1 MNIKSSRIEGL
12 NWRLMLS
19 SAMVPPLLVCAQ
31 IYFVPESPRWLI
43 MNSRHR
49 DAFASLS
56 KLRWTKMQA
65 ARDLFYMHT
74 LLEAESELS
83 SGKQKL
89 KEMFT
94 VGRNRRAMIGSEI
107 VMFMQQFCGINVI
120 AYYSS
125 SIFLSAGFATSKA
138 LLASLGFGIVNFLFA
153 LPAVYTI
160 DTFGRRNLLLTT
172 FPLMALA
179 LIFTGACFQITP
191 DNPANPARIGCIMT
205 GIYLFGA
212 FYSPGEGPVPFTYSA
227 EAYPLYIRD
236 IGMSLATATTWGFNF
251 VLAITWF
258 ALEKAFTSTGAFC
271 YYAAWNVVGFVA
283 VLLLLPETKGRTL
296 EELDAVFG
304 VPTRVHARWGAKM
317 FVWFVKRRVLFQ
329 KGAEKPILMG
339 QEITYR
345 EETFKETQEVE
356 KDMRV

>member
-1 MNIKSSRIEGL
+1 MNIKSSRVEGL
-12 NWRLMLS
+12 NWRLMLG
-19 SAMVPPLLVCAQ
+19 SAMVPPLIVCAQ
-31 IYFVPESPRWLI
+31 VYFVPESPRWLI
-43 MNSRHR
+43 MKSRHR
-49 DAFASLS
+49 DAFESLS
-56 KLRWTKMQA
+56 KLRWTRMQA

-74 LLEAESELS
+74 LLEAESEMS
-83 SGKQKL
+83 NGKQKL

-94 VGRNRRAMIGSEI
+94 IGRNRRAMIGSEI

-125 SIFLSAGFATSKA
+125 SIFTSAGFATQKA
-138 LLASLGFGIVNFLFA
+138 LLASLGFGIVNFVFA

-179 LIFTGACFQITP
+179 LIFTGACFQISP
-191 DNPANPARIGCIMT
+191 DNPSSPARIACIMT
-205 GIYLFGA
+205 GIYIFGA

-258 ALEKAFTSTGAFC
+258 ALEKAMTSTGAFC

-296 EELDAVFG
+296 EELDMVFG

-317 FVWFVKRRVLFQ
+317 FVWFLRKKVLQ
-329 KGAEKPILMG
+329 QNVEKPVLMG
-339 QEITYR
+339 EEISYR
-345 EETFKETQEVE
+345 EDSFKETQEVE
-356 KDMRV
+356 KDLRV